1 VRCHL
6 QRLALGRR
14 TAADYEPIVGA
25 EAIERL
31 REAAAPLR
39 GARSAHLI
47 AAGSR
52 LRSTDLLPSLLSL
65 YGDLGLSTELHALA
79 GDRPLWRLVRQLEDG
94 LQGGETA
101 ITDEAWDDY
110 LDSMPPLEGF
120 DLIVIHGPG
129 PIAAAPGATCI
140 WRPELDH
147 SNPDPDTWQRLS
159 PLAEPRDLP
168 EAIDPLAP
176 GSVDLPVRL
185 AGSMLRS
192 AGVDLANPC
201 CCQIRPFDSWQDP
214 HEVLDAFELARQQ
227 VPNLQLVMA
236 GDPSRGDIEAWRLL
250 REVSD
255 YADTRDG
262 VLLLTGPVGLGNT
275 ELNALR
281 TISRAA
287 LESAIGPAP
296 ATTALE
302 TLWKGTP
309 VVSEGSVGA
318 AHPVQD
324 GVNGYVTDS
333 PEQTAAR
340 LAELVRDPGLGI
352 ELGAAGR
359 ELVRDR
365 HLITQLAE
373 NELRLL
379 ASFQSA

>member
-1 VRCHL
+1 
-6 QRLALGRR
+6 
-14 TAADYEPIVGA
+14 VGA

-31 REAAAPLR
+31 REAAAPLQGLR
-39 GARSAHLI
+39 VAHLT

-65 YGDLGLSTELHALA
+65 YGDLGLGTECYALA
-79 GDRPLWRLVRQLEDG
+79 GERPLWRLVRQLEDG
-94 LQGGETA
+94 IQGGETA
-101 ITDEAWDDY
+101 IDDEVWDDY
-110 LDSMPPLEGF
+110 VESVPSLEGF
-120 DLIVIHGPG
+120 DVIVIHGPG
-129 PIAAAPGATCI
+129 ALGMAANAGCI

-147 SNPDPDTWQRLS
+147 THADPDVWGRLTA
-159 PLAEPRDLP
+159 LAEPHDLP

-192 AGVDLANPC
+192 AGVDLSKPC
-201 CCQIRPFDSWQDP
+201 CCQIRPFDTWQDP
-214 HEVLDAFELARQQ
+214 HEVLDAFELAHEE
-227 VPNLQLVMA
+227 VPKLQLVLA

-255 YADTRDG
+255 YADTREG
-262 VLLLTGPVGLGNT
+262 VLLLSGPAGLGNT

-281 TISRAA
+281 TIARAA
-287 LESAIGPAP
+287 LESTIGGAP
-296 ATTALE
+296 ATTTLE

-309 VVSEGSVGA
+309 VIRE
-318 AHPVQD
+318 D
-324 GVNGYVTDS
+324 T
-333 PEQTAAR
+333 PEVAAAR
-340 LAELVRDPGLGI
+340 LVELVRDPGLAI

-359 ELVRDR
+359 ELVRER
-365 HLITQLAE
+365 HLITTLAE

>member
-14 TAADYEPIVGA
+14 TAADYASVAGA

-31 REAAAPLR
+31 RAAAEPLAGLR
-39 GARSAHLI
+39 VAHLI

-65 YGDLGLSTELHALA
+65 YEDLSLHAELYALA

-94 LQGGETA
+94 VQGGETA
-101 ITDEAWDDY
+101 ITDEVWDDY
-110 LDSMPPLEGF
+110 LDSVPTPDGY
-120 DLIVIHGPG
+120 DLLVIHGPG
-129 PIAAAPGATCI
+129 PIGVAAHANGI
-140 WRPELDH
+140 WLPWLDH
-147 SNPDPDTWQRLS
+147 SHADAEVWDRLIA
-159 PLAEPRDLP
+159 LAEPDDLP

-192 AGVDLANPC
+192 AGVDLSYPC
-201 CCQIRPFDSWQDP
+201 SCQIRPFDSWQDP
-214 HEVLDAFELARQQ
+214 HAVLDAFELAREE
-227 VPNLQLVMA
+227 VGNLQLVLA

-255 YADTRDG
+255 YADARDG
-262 VLLLTGPVGLGNT
+262 VLLLSGPAGLGNT

-281 TISRAA
+281 TIARAA

-296 ATTALE
+296 ATTSLE

-309 VVSEGSVGA
+309 VVS
-318 AHPVQD
+318 D
-324 GVNGYVTDS
+324 DS
-333 PEQTAAR
+333 PEAAAER
-340 LAELVRDPGLGI
+340 LVELVRDPGLGI

-359 ELVRDR
+359 ELVRER
-365 HLITQLAE
+365 HLITTLAE

>member
-1 VRCHL
+1 MRCHL

-14 TAADYEPIVGA
+14 TAPDYEPIAGA
-25 EAIERL
+25 GAIERL
-31 REAAAPLR
+31 REAAAPLH
-39 GARSAHLI
+39 GLAVAHVT

-65 YGDLGLSTELHALA
+65 YGDLGLGGELYALA
-79 GDRPLWRLVRQLEDG
+79 GERPLWRLVRQLEDG
-94 LQGGETA
+94 IQGGETA
-101 ITDEAWDDY
+101 IDDELWDDY
-110 LDSMPPLEGF
+110 LASVPSLEGF
-120 DLIVIHGPG
+120 DVIVIHGPG
-129 PIAAAPGATCI
+129 AIGLAAKHDCV

-147 SNPDPDTWQRLS
+147 SRADADVWQRLLG
-159 PLAEPRDLP
+159 LAEPQDLP

-192 AGVDLANPC
+192 AGVDLSNPC

-214 HEVLDAFELARQQ
+214 HEVLDAFELARHQL
-227 VPNLQLVMA
+227 PKLQLVLA

-255 YADTRDG
+255 YVDTRDG
-262 VLLLTGPVGLGNT
+262 VLLLSGPAGLGNT
-275 ELNALR
+275 EQGALR
-281 TISRAA
+281 TIARAA
-287 LESAIGPAP
+287 LESTIGDAP
-296 ATTALE
+296 ATTTLE

-309 VVSEGSVGA
+309 VISEGS
-318 AHPVQD
+318 
-324 GVNGYVTDS
+324 
-333 PEQTAAR
+333 PELACER
-340 LAELVRDPGLGI
+340 LVELVRDPGLAI

-359 ELVRDR
+359 ELVRER
-365 HLITQLAE
+365 HLITTLAE

>member
-25 EAIERL
+25 EAIDRI
-31 REAAAPLR
+31 REAAAPVRGLR
-39 GARSAHLI
+39 VAHLI

-52 LRSTDLLPSLLSL
+52 LRSTDVLPSLLAL
-65 YGDLGLSTELHALA
+65 YGDLGLSVELYALA
-79 GDRPLWRLVRQLEDG
+79 GERPLWRLVRQLEDG
-94 LQGGETA
+94 MQGGETA
-101 ITDEAWDDY
+101 IDDELWEDY
-110 LDSMPPLEGF
+110 LESVPALEGF
-120 DLIVIHGPG
+120 DVVVVHGPG
-129 PIAAAPGATCI
+129 ALGVAAKSDCV
-140 WRPELDH
+140 WRPELGH
-147 SNPDPDTWQRLS
+147 SNAEPDVWDRLVA
-159 PLAEPRDLP
+159 LAEPHDLP

-192 AGVDLANPC
+192 AGVDLSNPC
-201 CCQIRPFDSWQDP
+201 CCQIRPFDTWQDP
-214 HEVLDAFELARQQ
+214 HEVLDAFELAHEQ
-227 VPNLQLVMA
+227 VPNLQIVMA

-255 YADTRDG
+255 YADTRAG
-262 VLLLTGPVGLGNT
+262 VLLLSGPAGLGNT

-281 TISRAA
+281 TIARAA
-287 LESAIGPAP
+287 LESTIGHAP
-296 ATTALE
+296 ATTTLE

-309 VVSEGSVGA
+309 VIRE
-318 AHPVQD
+318 
-324 GVNGYVTDS
+324 DS
-333 PEQTAAR
+333 PEAASER
-340 LAELVRDPGLGI
+340 LVELVRDPGLAI

-359 ELVRDR
+359 ELVRER
-365 HLITQLAE
+365 HLITTLAE